1 MTSIRRFTLLLSAAA
16 TLSGCTHLPQQPLV
30 AHQVSA
36 DYMAT
41 GGPDGARAL
50 IYGGVTLLELE
61 SHPALLSAQDASG
74 ESVRYERVGRF
85 YRFDRALDRFTVWL
99 NGDPV
104 RFDAIPVTRVFSA
117 PASDDGDRAEKL
129 SAALPSDP
137 ELQALL
143 DLSVQQRHEIDAL
156 IAQATTG
163 PDGTDDDLDRIRSRA
178 SRQND
183 RLTDA
188 GAVVVHV
195 VFQTASTVFQPHP
208 MVADALIKAA
218 HAADRINLRGRTDS
232 RVAGPSDP
240 RIARDR
246 ALSARRFLIE
256 NGVGSA
262 KIGVYSLAAGDF
274 AAPSSSPEGRAINRR
289 VELEFIGP
297 RIAALGSQAI
307 TVAEQ
312 GSPQ

>member
-1 MTSIRRFTLLLSAAA
+1 MTSIRRFTLVIGAAA
-16 TLSGCTHLPQQPLV
+16 ALSGCTHLPQQSLV

-41 GGPDGARAL
+41 GGPDGTRAL

-85 YRFDRALDRFTVWL
+85 YRFERALDRFTVWL

-117 PASDDGDRAEKL
+117 PGADDDVRAEKL
-129 SAALPSDP
+129 AEALPNDA
-137 ELQALL
+137 ELLALL
-143 DLSVQQRHEIDAL
+143 DLSAQQRTEIDAL
-156 IAQATTG
+156 ITQATIG
-163 PDGTDDDLDRIRSRA
+163 PAGADDDLDKIRRRA
-178 SRQND
+178 SRQD
-183 RLTDA
+183 GRITDA
-188 GAVVVHV
+188 GAVVVRV
-195 VFQTASTVFQPHP
+195 GFPTGSTVFQPAP
-208 MVADALIKAA
+208 TLADALIKAA

-232 RVAGPSDP
+232 KVAGPSDP

-246 ALSARRFLIE
+246 ALAARRFLIE
-256 NGVGSA
+256 NGVAPS

-274 AAPSSSPEGRAINRR
+274 SAPSSSPEGRAINRR
-289 VELEFIGP
+289 VELEFISP
-297 RIAALGSQAI
+297 RITALGSQAI